1 MEAII
6 RKLKILQYKA
16 EFSNS
21 PDGPTAVKEKQ
32 ESLRRTMT
40 RLQDT
45 LTELGRYEE
54 QLQEWVRDHND
65 ILTSLQ
71 ELVARN
77 QAAVRLLQ
85 DEQGILQ
92 YQRSKGDEALR
103 QLEAME
109 GSLGAAS
116 SPQEAVSAIDESE
129 ARASEAEDW
138 MDHCRAIF
146 PDQNTAHTS
155 LTVSH
160 APLLTLLITSGLAH
174 HLLIIL
180 GLIHHLLIIL
190 ALIHHLFIHHPWP
203 YSSLTHY
210 PWP

>member
-1 MEAII
+1 MLKDEGLTCPSCRNTHHATSTDAFPISYDMEAII

-16 EFSNS
+16 EFSSS

-40 RLQDT
+40 RLQET
-45 LTELGRYEE
+45 LTELGRYED
-54 QLQEWVRDHND
+54 QLQDWVRDHND

-109 GSLGAAS
+109 GSLGVAS

-129 ARASEAEDW
+129 ARSSEAEDW

-160 APLLTLLITSGLAH
+160 EPLLIT
-174 HLLIIL
+174 
-180 GLIHHLLIIL
+180 
-190 ALIHHLFIHHPWP
+190 
-203 YSSLTHY
+203 LTH
-210 PWP
+210 PLLSLSPS